1 MGIGYPKLHTALL
14 HSPSSRLDNSNEV
27 TAHLL
32 CACRP
37 FVLKALFFR
46 KLIGMTSFAFLRLMA
61 FLHAGQL
68 PLPRS
73 LFFSDAIRARVKH
86 SWQKMWP
93 ICSVSLLHFFYT
105 SNQHTTN
112 SSRRVGVVLQTDDA
126 SPLSNLHWFVIL
138 LRLLHRESLALL
150 GLQQLGICGGRLV
163 L

>member
-1 MGIGYPKLHTALL
+1 MDSA
-14 HSPSSRLDNSNEV
+14 
-27 TAHLL
+27 AHLL

-37 FVLKALFFR
+37 FVLKALFLR

-61 FLHAGQL
+61 FLQAGQL

-93 ICSVSLLHFFYT
+93 ICSVSLVPLSHVSY
-105 SNQHTTN
+105 QRTTN
-112 SSRRVGVVLQTDDA
+112 SSRRIGVVLQANDA
-126 SPLSNLHWFVIL
+126 SPLSDLYWLIVL
-138 LRLLHRESLALL
+138 LRLLHFERFTLL
-150 GLQQLGICGGRLV
+150 GLQQFGICGGRLI